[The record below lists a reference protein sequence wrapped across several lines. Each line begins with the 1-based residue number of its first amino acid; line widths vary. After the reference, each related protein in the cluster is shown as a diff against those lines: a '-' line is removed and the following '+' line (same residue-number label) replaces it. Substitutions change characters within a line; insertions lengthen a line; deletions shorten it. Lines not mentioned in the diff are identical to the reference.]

1 MVYRFKYR
9 PEEALFMRTATSR
22 ALRVLAALALCL
34 ADGIS
39 AWLAPAVMPHLR
51 FTRAR
56 PAAARPACAPRM
68 TGRFGDTP
76 STGGAGTMYSFAYP
90 GSLLQPNTST
100 APTTV
105 SLVAHAGGW
114 RDGAAF
120 YRDWLRS
127 VGTEQHK
134 ASWCEAASLLLCA

>member
-1 MVYRFKYR
+1 MLGYHQSSQWQQVY
-9 PEEALFMRTATSR
+9 ASDSSHGLAVIVHDAT
-22 ALRVLAALALCL
+22 
-34 ADGIS
+34 G
-39 AWLAPAVMPHLR
+39 
-51 FTRAR
+51 
-56 PAAARPACAPRM
+56 APRM

-120 YRDWLRS
+120 YREWLRS